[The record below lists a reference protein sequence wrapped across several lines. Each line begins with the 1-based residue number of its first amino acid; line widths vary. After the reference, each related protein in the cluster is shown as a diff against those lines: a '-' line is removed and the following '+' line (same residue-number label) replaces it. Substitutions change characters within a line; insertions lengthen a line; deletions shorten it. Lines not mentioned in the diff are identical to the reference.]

1 MAADCE
7 HGAESHDGTEPAM
20 ASAPEASRAWLLVE
34 HPGPWPHEAAEAG
47 QPAPLGE
54 LVCAAAGLG
63 IRVQM
68 IRRPGRRR
76 VGDVRRVFAGWVAGP
91 EPWLFSGTV
100 TASSPGLSV
109 RDLKE
114 LAAGI
119 VPSFGA
125 PAGEPVFL
133 VCTHGK
139 RSACCAR
146 FGAPLAQALA
156 TRHPGQVWETTH
168 VGGHRF
174 AANLVILPH
183 GLYYGPVGVDAATA
197 AISAYQRGAVAP
209 GRYRG
214 RAGQPTPVQE
224 AEYARLAEAGSLPVA
239 ALA

>member
-1 MAADCE
+1 
-7 HGAESHDGTEPAM
+7 M

-34 HPGPWPHEAAEAG
+34 HPGPWPHEAAEAA
-47 QPAPLGE
+47 QPAPLGD
-54 LVCAAAGLG
+54 LVRAAAELG

-76 VGDVRRVFAGWVAGP
+76 VGDVRTVFVGWTAGRA
-91 EPWLFSGTV
+91 PWLRIGSV
-100 TASSPGLSV
+100 SAIAPGLGE

-114 LAAGI
+114 LAAGAT
-119 VPSFGA
+119 PSFGA
-125 PAGEPVFL
+125 ATGEPVFL

-156 TRHPGQVWETTH
+156 TRHRGQVWETTH

-197 AISAYQRGAVAP
+197 AIGAYQRGAVAP

-214 RAGQPTPVQE
+214 RAGQPKPVQE
-224 AEYARLAEAGSLPVA
+224 AEYARLAGAGSLPVT